1 MRILKHIDVSN
12 LPIASYMVGPGS
24 ELRWSD
30 LIASYSQSVIRQI
43 DEYLPGAGEK
53 EMHGPLPTWSL
64 RSMGMTSIEQ
74 LQVDKEDAQSAMGA
88 HTSCLIPARVQSM

>member
-1 MRILKHIDVSN
+1 V
-12 LPIASYMVGPGS
+12 VGPGS

-30 LIASYSQSVIRQI
+30 LIASYFQSVIRQI
-43 DEYLPGAGEK
+43 HEYLPGAGDK

-74 LQVDKEDAQSAMGA
+74 LQVDKEDAQSTTGA
-88 HTSCLIPARVQSM
+88 HTSCFVQARVQSM